1 MLWMQP
7 SQTFSVFCFIMDKW
21 FVCMCEYQPSFASPL
36 IHLPPNCSGFN
47 QEVSRSKTCAGEDS
61 NPEMGQIQST
71 CKRMWTG
78 DYLHKNLTVWV
89 LGFFWWRSLFCVCF
103 SCCRAV
109 MCHRRTNFPL
119 CSAKAAQLRKGRE
132 TPATGLNMK
141 DFLFFFSFA
150 LERDSAQDCSWS
162 LVDALLGK
170 TSVSVWAK
178 AAETSHTS
186 NCS

>member
-1 MLWMQP
+1 
-7 SQTFSVFCFIMDKW
+7 
-21 FVCMCEYQPSFASPL
+21 MCECQPSFALRHDGKTNRPL
-36 IHLPPNCSGFN
+36 IHLSPNCSGFN
-47 QEVSRSKTCAGEDS
+47 QEVSQSKTCAGEDS

-71 CKRMWTG
+71 CKRTWTG

-89 LGFFWWRSLFCVCF
+89 LVFFDDAVSSVFVSPAAELWCVTGGPTF
-103 SCCRAV
+103 HFVLPKLLSW
-109 MCHRRTNFPL
+109 
-119 CSAKAAQLRKGRE
+119 GRE
-132 TPATGLNMK
+132 EKLQLLAWTWKT
-141 DFLFFFSFA
+141 FSYFFFSFA
-150 LERDSAQDCSWS
+150 LERDSVQACGWS